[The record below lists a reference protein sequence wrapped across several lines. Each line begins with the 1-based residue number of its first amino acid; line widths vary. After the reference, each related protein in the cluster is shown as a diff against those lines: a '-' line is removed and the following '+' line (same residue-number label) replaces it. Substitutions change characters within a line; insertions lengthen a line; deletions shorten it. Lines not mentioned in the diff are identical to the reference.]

1 MDITSE
7 TRKMAVIGDPI
18 RHSMSPFIHNE
29 IIREHD
35 MDAIYMSFQIRSEDL
50 KSFCEAMTMLDF
62 SGFNVTLPH
71 KKAIMECVDETDVD
85 AEAFGAVNTV
95 KVLRDG
101 RLKGYNTD
109 VAGMLMALAGKGIV
123 PEGKSIMIIG
133 AGGAAGALVKGF
145 DAAGAASIRMIN
157 RTLEKAVSICEGV
170 PSAEALEWSS
180 KNMKKAADESDLIIN
195 CTSLGLAGMS
205 QDFEDLTFLDR
216 TNAFVCDL
224 VYNPWETRFLAYAR
238 ARGLDTMNG
247 MDMLIYQG
255 LIAFQIFMDVEL
267 DRQAEYERLLPICEE
282 MVRVRAA
289 ERAATEAA
297 EAEAAVRAAEEAA
310 RRSEN
315 AILAAVE
322 ISAEGATE
330 TIPEL
335 EKAEAEESDTG
346 FVEAI
351 DEAGVTEVVTSD
363 MPTAMGV
370 SGYTA
375 TEIDPPPEK
384 TETEAAGEVSE
395 ILAERT
401 DMEADLHEFRQTVVS
416 DAGQAE
422 PEEKNAQVPLKETV
436 VASLEELEEAIAY
449 DAESVVLEAPTLEIR
464 VPGDMA
470 AAMESSI
477 EKLNP
482 ERIPLTDWGTDPE

>member
-35 MDAIYMSFQIRSEDL
+35 MDALYMSFQIRSDDL
-50 KSFCEAMTMLDF
+50 KQFCEAMTMLDF

-71 KKAIMECVDETDVD
+71 KRAIMECVDETDVD
-85 AEAFGAVNTV
+85 AETFGAVNTV

-195 CTSLGLAGMS
+195 CTSLGLSGMS

-224 VYNPWETRFLAYAR
+224 VYDPWETRFLAYAR

-282 MVRVRAA
+282 AVRVRAA
-289 ERAATEAA
+289 ERAAAEAA
-297 EAEAAVRAAEEAA
+297 AAEAAVRAAEEAA
-310 RRSEN
+310 RRAEN
-315 AILAAVE
+315 AVLAAVE
-322 ISAEGATE
+322 ASAEGDTE
-330 TIPEL
+330 VLSERKKTES
-335 EKAEAEESDTG
+335 EESDTG

-351 DEAGVTEVVTSD
+351 NEAGVTEVVTSD
-363 MPTAMGV
+363 MPAAMGV

-375 TEIDPPPEK
+375 TEIDPVPEK
-384 TETEAAGEVSE
+384 TETGKTTGESAE
-395 ILAERT
+395 IPAERT
-401 DMEADLHEFRQTVVS
+401 DAGSDLREPGSTAVP
-416 DAGQAE
+416 DAGRTESA
-422 PEEKNAQVPLKETV
+422 EKNSQVLLKETV
-436 VASLEELEEAIAY
+436 VASLEEAIAY
-449 DAESVVLEAPTLEIR
+449 DAESTVLEAPTLEIK
-464 VPGDMA
+464 VPEDMA

-477 EKLNP
+477 EKRNP
-482 ERIPLTDWGTDPE
+482 ERIPPADRGTDPE